1 MSKNKRKEKREPCY
15 GKLVFLANEVPA
27 YIRDI
32 SEEGMRIDVPI
43 PFEPC
48 VNPQNVCTVKILPEG
63 DAVFE
68 PFTAEIE
75 IRWIRTD
82 PIFTHIGARV
92 IRFEEGK
99 RGAYDTLLA
108 LYRSHSSAEG

>member
-1 MSKNKRKEKREPCY
+1 MGQNKRKEKREPCY
-15 GKLVFLANEVPA
+15 GKLIFQATDVPA

-32 SEEGMRIDVPI
+32 SEQGMRIDVPL
-43 PFEPC
+43 PFEPM
-48 VNPQNVCTVKILPEG
+48 VNPLDVCAVKILPEG
-63 DAVFE
+63 DALFE

-82 PIFTHIGARV
+82 PLFTSIGARLNCL
-92 IRFEEGK
+92 EEGK
-99 RGAYDTLLA
+99 KMAYDTLLS